1 MRVQVLSRRLLG
13 RVDVMVGLKRG
24 IIVPPNFKVERTI
37 EQVVSILSQVSDT
50 KHQGPYTLYREKRIL

>member
-24 IIVPPNFKVERTI
+24 IIVPTNFKVERTI

-50 KHQGPYTLYREKRIL
+50 NHQGPYTLYREKRII